1 MMKRTFFLALLLP
14 LLACSPDSPEAQ
26 VKKAFETC
34 VNAVESGDPAP
45 VIELLSKDFAGPE
58 NMGKNEAKLYLA
70 GVLSREKIGVTVF
83 SNRVE
88 IKGNRAEQG
97 VELMLTS
104 KGEGFLPQDAS
115 RRIFLLRWEKQKGK
129 WLLREMQESK

>member
-1 MMKRTFFLALLLP
+1 MMKRTLVLALLLP

-58 NMGKNEAKLYLA
+58 GMGKNEAKLYLA
-70 GVLSREKIGVTVF
+70 GILSREKIGVTVF

-115 RRIFLLRWEKQKGK
+115 RRLFLLRWEKQKGK